1 MNIALKNKNK
11 KNKMVQILGPTEIL
25 NNRQSKHKIL
35 KRKEDYWHIWWL
47 NTTVGFIKSYH
58 DIRKVINLKL
68 LTYDMVVPR
77 GPARGLSP

>member
-35 KRKEDYWHIWWL
+35 KRKEDY
-47 NTTVGFIKSYH
+47 
-58 DIRKVINLKL
+58 
-68 LTYDMVVPR
+68 
-77 GPARGLSP
+77 